1 MSIIPK
7 IKSFL
12 PASSRSLHG
21 MYAEVM
27 EMHGDLGETHYHLG
41 QMWGE
46 VGMTRTML
54 EGDITSRLDKLQASL
69 NSSDDRIMM
78 MLWEL
83 YRKQGESIDEAKRR
97 MVTSIEPATGVLRL
111 YQLASAQLLFE
122 FDAFCKQHELPYW
135 LASGTLL
142 GAVRHKGFI
151 PWDDDLDVG
160 MCRDDIE
167 RAREAVK
174 GDPRYEIT
182 VLYDW
187 YVHCRQVRFRYADSS
202 IPCFID
208 LFCFDPVT
216 SLSSETFVARET
228 QRARLEAA
236 LSNVEEVS
244 DIWNKNSQFLDDSSE
259 EATPVRDIVSSHVLE
274 LYDEGVLAASL
285 DTAAGII
292 WSIDNVNS
300 GPGNHNWYLIAKET
314 MLPLSTLPF
323 EGHDLSVPAD
333 SPRYLEAQFGNYYDL
348 PRQMGSYYNHDVLAA
363 LDDIDTRKKLSTLAS
378 ME

>member
-1 MSIIPK
+1 MSFTSK
-7 IKSFL
+7 IKSLL

-21 MYAEVM
+21 MYAEVK

-46 VGMTRTML
+46 VGMTRIRL
-54 EGDITSRLDKLQASL
+54 EGDITSRLEKLQASL
-69 NSSDDRIMM
+69 DSSDDRMMM

-83 YRKQGESIDEAKRR
+83 YRNQGESVEDAKRR
-97 MVTSIEPATGVLRL
+97 MVTSIAPATGVLRL

-122 FDAFCKQHELPYW
+122 FDAFCRQHDLPYW

-142 GAVRHKGFI
+142 GAVRHAGFI

-174 GDPRYEIT
+174 DDPRYEIT

-187 YVHCRQVRFRYADSS
+187 YVQCRQVRFKYADDS

-208 LFCFDPVT
+208 LFCFDPV
-216 SLSSETFVARET
+216 SSMSSETFVARET

-236 LSNVEEVS
+236 LSHVDELQ
-244 DIWNKNSQFLDDSSE
+244 DIWNKDSQFLDDASE
-259 EATPVRDIVSSHVLE
+259 EASLLRDIVDAHLRDLHE
-274 LYDEGVLAASL
+274 QGVLADSL
-285 DTAAGII
+285 DDAEGIV

-300 GPGNHNWYLIAKET
+300 GPGNHNWYLMAKET

-323 EGHDLSVPAD
+323 EGHDLSVPNDPA
-333 SPRYLEAQFGNYYDL
+333 SYLEAQFGNFYDL
-348 PRQMGSYYNHDVLAA
+348 PRRMGSYYNHDILAA
-363 LDDIDTRKKLSTLAS
+363 LDDIDIRKKLSDIAS
-378 ME
+378 VE